1 MKSFKSYLKEY
12 GALDPFQPMGGSSS
26 GPGMGQYGP
35 TADLNLRESR
45 AKHAVSGRKVA
56 RYITAHNLKFKGKQY
71 KEIDME
77 LVKINNTTE
86 MVTFKI
92 IGPKELCGN
101 ETNISFKA
109 LRRGPFMATKI
120 PNAFEDKTPSIPR
133 KKGQPAGS
141 KKHDDL

>member
-1 MKSFKSYLKEY
+1 
-12 GALDPFQPMGGSSS
+12 MGGSSS